1 MQDLFFIFSHSL
13 SPCLSRCLE
22 AASRPPFNYTKINV
36 VFPSLYLKHGKIIY
50 YVSNTVLWKE
60 LAKYSLN
67 VGRFAFFFLL
77 WELCGALDSASP
89 YKHVHFFITSADE
102 TSGYTYVIIICFAF
116 SCVECLTEIKCV
128 NQEGKCSCFW
138 PINNDLSS
146 KKKWWMWSWKIQNT
160 LNMLTDTRWCSKS
173 WIFCFPTRSSLQLES
188 MSSKVKTNSV

>member
-13 SPCLSRCLE
+13 SPCLPRCLE

-146 KKKWWMWSWKIQNT
+146 KKNDECDLERFRTPWTCWLTPDDAAKAEFSVFPHVVLYNWS
-160 LNMLTDTRWCSKS
+160 LC
-173 WIFCFPTRSSLQLES
+173 LQ
-188 MSSKVKTNSV
+188 K